1 MLAHELL
8 PETLTEPCMD
18 VLKQS
23 SPNER
28 ELIRVIVEMIAEL
41 RDGEELLDAVS
52 LTEKGAVAA
61 DAILY
66 SRTYSRTPTAL

>member
-23 SPNER
+23 SPSER

-52 LTEKGAVAA
+52 LTEKDAVAA
-61 DAILY
+61 DAISY
-66 SRTYSRTPTAL
+66 SRIYSRTPTAL